1 MKPSLILIRNSR
13 HITFRPSVELRAFNQ
28 HYSIAYLDLTSLR
41 IRAIL
46 FFVVS
51 EEENRWHLRISN
63 LLHKFR
69 KLLTLSIARRITSN
83 TSLIIE
89 PSSAFLEEFTFS
101 REHIDVFASETS
113 RCENVIYPILRDV
126 YKRYVGCFSLWSHKS
141 IAYDAQL
148 SGAPD
153 YLISTKSALG
163 KTVLGTPIIVVVEAK
178 RNDFVEG
185 WGQCLAE
192 LVAIQKINDDDI
204 KPVYGIVTDGELWQF
219 GRFSREICLHATRQ
233 HFPSAS

>member
-1 MKPSLILIRNSR
+1 MGFTDFK
-13 HITFRPSVELRAFNQ
+13 
-28 HYSIAYLDLTSLR
+28 SIAQVQETFDIKY
-41 IRAIL
+41 
-46 FFVVS
+46 S
-51 EEENRWHLRISN
+51 EADYIQY
-63 LLHKFR
+63 
-69 KLLTLSIARRITSN
+69 TAD
-83 TSLIIE
+83 IE

-126 YKRYVGCFSLWSHKS
+126 YKRYVDCFSLWSHKS

-148 SGAPD
+148 SGTPD

-192 LVAIQKINDDDI
+192 LVAIQKINDDDM
-204 KPVYGIVTDGELWQF
+204 KPIYGVVTDGELWQF
-219 GRFSREICLHATRQ
+219 GRLAKNLFTRHKTALSIGELERVFGAIAYLLQ
-233 HFPSAS
+233 THLPEAVV